1 MNPRLSRL
9 MPYPFEKLAALKAG
23 ISPPPDREPISLS
36 IGEPRHAAPDF
47 IFEAFAKHQDRLGNY
62 PKALGLPELREAA
75 AGWLQRRYRL
85 PDGMVDPDTQVL
97 PVNGTREALFAF
109 VQAAVDPAGSPLV
122 LMPNPC
128 YQIYEG
134 GALLAGAEP
143 GYLDTVDANGFLPD
157 LDRVSEDRWD
167 RCQILFLCSPGNP
180 TGAVMDLDYLRHA
193 IELAD
198 RHDFLIASDECYAD
212 IYLDDDSPPPGL
224 LEACARLGRTG
235 AERCIVFHS
244 LSKRSNVPGLRSGFV
259 AGDARVMADY
269 RLYRTYHGCAVPEAV
284 QLASVPAWNDEAH
297 VRRNRVL
304 YQEKYAAAMPILE
317 SVLDARRPPASFY
330 VWAGVPGSDQPGS
343 DEKFARDLFAAEN
356 VTVLPGSYLS
366 RPGPDGD
373 PGSGRV
379 RLSLVA
385 EVDACVDAARRIK
398 RFVENAS

>member
-23 ISPPPDREPISLS
+23 ITPPGELDSISLS
-36 IGEPRHAAPDF
+36 IGEPRHPAPDF
-47 IFEAFAKHQDRLGNY
+47 IFEALAAHRDRLGNY
-62 PKALGLPELREAA
+62 PKALGLPEFREAA
-75 AGWLQRRYRL
+75 ANWLQRRYTL
-85 PDGMVDPDTQVL
+85 PEGMVDPETQVL

-109 VQAAVDPAGSPLV
+109 VQAAVDPGGAPLV

-143 GYLDTVDANGFLPD
+143 GYLNTTADNGFLPD
-157 LDRVSEDRWD
+157 LDRVSNAQWA
-167 RCQILFLCSPGNP
+167 RCQVLFLCSPGNP
-180 TGAVMDLDYLRHA
+180 TGAVMDLAYLEHA

-212 IYLDDDSPPPGL
+212 IYLDDEAPPPGL

-259 AGDARVMADY
+259 AGDQRVMSGY

-284 QLASVPAWNDEAH
+284 QLASIPAWNDEEH
-297 VRRNRVL
+297 VRRNRAM
-304 YQEKYAAAMPILE
+304 YQEKYSAAMPILE
-317 SVLDARRPPASFY
+317 SVLDARKPPASFY
-330 VWAGVPGSDQPGS
+330 VWAGVPESDQPGS

-366 RPGPDGD
+366 RPGPGGD
-373 PGSGRV
+373 PGTGRI

-385 EVDACVDAARRIK
+385 EVDACVEAARRIK
-398 RFVENAS
+398 RFVESH